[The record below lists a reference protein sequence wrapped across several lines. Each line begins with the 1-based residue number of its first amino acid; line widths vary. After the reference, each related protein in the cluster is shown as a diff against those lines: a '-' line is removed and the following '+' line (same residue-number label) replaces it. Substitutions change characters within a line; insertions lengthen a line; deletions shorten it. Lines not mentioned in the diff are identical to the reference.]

1 MKNDSYAAKFEQIDI
16 EQDKQ
21 LNFLLKSEKKVIDLI
36 KRLENESKIS
46 EKEYELIYPRGSRPG
61 ILYGSPKVHKPVI
74 NNCPKFRPILSTI
87 GTPTCKLAN
96 LLVPIL
102 SPLTFNEF
110 SLHDSSSFPDKVSSF
125 CPDHFMASLD
135 IESLFTNIPL
145 NEVIDICIDDLFCDT
160 NTIQN
165 LDRND
170 MRELLNLAAYESF
183 FIFDQVMYK
192 QIDGV
197 AMGSPLGSILANAFL
212 CHFEKQWLSECPP
225 DFLPKVFKRYVDDI
239 FVMFLCQS
247 HLKDFVNYMNTKHPN
262 IKFTSEF
269 EQNDL
274 FSFLDVKITCSNNHL
289 ITSVFRKA
297 TFSSV
302 FTNFKSFMPVTYKFG
317 LVHTVL
323 HRSFSICS

>member
-1 MKNDSYAAKFEQIDI
+1 MQILCCRLYFCSIPQTKAVKSKLLDTAFSSFDSFNNNKMRSNLSKEELKALHNLRKQKHLVIQKADKGNTVVITEKTAYINKMKENISDTTKFEQINI

-21 LNFLLKSEKKVIDLI
+21 LNFHLKSEKKVIDLI
-36 KRLENESKIS
+36 KRLENEGKIS

-61 ILYGSPKVHKPVI
+61 VLYGSQKVHKPVV

-87 GTPTCKLAN
+87 GTPTYKLAKF
-96 LLVPIL
+96 LVRIL
-102 SPLTFNEF
+102 SPLTSNEF
-110 SLHDSSSFPDKVSSF
+110 SVHGLFSFAAKVSSF

-183 FIFDQVMYK
+183 FIFDQVMYR

-197 AMGSPLGSILANAFL
+197 EWVP
-212 CHFEKQWLSECPP
+212 H
-225 DFLPKVFKRYVDDI
+225 
-239 FVMFLCQS
+239 
-247 HLKDFVNYMNTKHPN
+247 
-262 IKFTSEF
+262 
-269 EQNDL
+269 
-274 FSFLDVKITCSNNHL
+274 
-289 ITSVFRKA
+289 
-297 TFSSV
+297 
-302 FTNFKSFMPVTYKFG
+302 
-317 LVHTVL
+317 
-323 HRSFSICS
+323 